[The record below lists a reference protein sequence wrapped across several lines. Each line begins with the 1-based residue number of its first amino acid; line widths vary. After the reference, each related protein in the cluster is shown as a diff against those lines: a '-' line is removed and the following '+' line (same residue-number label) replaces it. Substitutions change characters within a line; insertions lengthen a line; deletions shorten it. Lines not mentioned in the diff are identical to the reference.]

1 MYLSVIP
8 ETETQT
14 DLSVRQCR
22 NAARRQ
28 RGWRGLV
35 VMVVWCHRNDC
46 YYLTMRKYKYFM
58 SGKHQQLIVGL
69 DPGDCVEHRA
79 THNQIIYTLD
89 LFFN

>member
-1 MYLSVIP
+1 MYLSVIS
-8 ETETQT
+8 ETDTET

-58 SGKHQQLIVGL
+58 SGKHQQLIFRLGPW
-69 DPGDCVEHRA
+69 DSGTPGNWD
-79 THNQIIYTLD
+79 NQIIYTL
-89 LFFN
+89 N